1 MTDTTAQA
9 AVEEQKATA
18 GRTATILWIAT
29 GLYYF
34 GFTPGASFASWQ
46 SIAFF
51 LIGMFVAA
59 FVFGAASYYLFK
71 AYRQIYVRHVRGNT
85 ALMLVAAVLNLGL
98 NLFEIIAPI
107 VVARWVFLGMHGL
120 G

>member
-9 AVEEQKATA
+9 AVEDQKATA
-18 GRTATILWIAT
+18 GRTATVLWIAT

-34 GFTPGASFASWQ
+34 AFTPEASFASWQ

-59 FVFGAASYYLFK
+59 FVFGAASYYLFR
-71 AYRQIYVRHVRGNT
+71 AHRQFYERHVRGNT
-85 ALMLVAAVLNLGL
+85 ALSMVAAVLNLAS
-98 NLFEIIAPI
+98 NFFEIVAPI